1 LALAPPLK
9 QGLNNKIII
18 KFMSE
23 KTGQIGCW
31 IFLISLGIWFLMVGI
46 RVFFIPLLEM
56 IK

>member
-1 LALAPPLK
+1 
-9 QGLNNKIII
+9 
-18 KFMSE
+18 MSE

-31 IFLISLGIWFLMVGI
+31 IFLISLGIWFLMVSI

>member
-1 LALAPPLK
+1 ML
-9 QGLNNKIII
+9 
-18 KFMSE
+18 E

-31 IFLISLGIWFLMVGI
+31 IFLISLGIWFLMVSI